1 MPQQKPKHENRHIVI
16 RKGDAFGN
24 LVLCIDCVRNATASF
39 VPRADPPQIM
49 RSYETPEQARLEFN
63 AVILTAQNHGW
74 TIIHDGRPNF
84 G

>member
-1 MPQQKPKHENRHIVI
+1 MPQQKPKHENRHVVI

-39 VPRADPPQIM
+39 VPRANPPQIM
-49 RSYETPEQARLEFN
+49 RSFETSELARSHFQG
-63 AVILTAQNHGW
+63 VICIFKANGW